1 MAWKAP
7 PNFGSLTFRRVE
19 IVADLM
25 GLVDLSAFSP
35 DEMTELAAIL
45 PSHGFVPVEDPE
57 DAEQP
62 DPQPALE
69 PVESAAPAEE
79 VQSNPEATA
88 PAEEEVG
95 FDPNAKTVADVEAM
109 NRNELFAFLKAHG
122 VVRQPP
128 IKNDELRAAA
138 REVFAASAG

>member
-19 IVADLM
+19 IVADLI

-45 PSHGFVPVEDPE
+45 PSHGFVPVDDPK
-57 DAEQP
+57 DVAEQP

-69 PVESAAPAEE
+69 PVEPGALAAPD
-79 VQSNPEATA
+79 PEATA
-88 PAEEEVG
+88 PAEEEAG